1 MSVNQ
6 GKILYEKFME
16 EVSVYEGAKGDEKVD
31 EQDAVRIR
39 RLGHPRRYN
48 DAARCTMQLL
58 TVVLYKPSFSS
69 QQRERSGV
77 DIHVDSANSTKQI
90 LPTNLQSIISLCEL
104 IIKVWKFWI
113 WTPFRA

>member
-48 DAARCTMQLL
+48 DAARCTMQL
-58 TVVLYKPSFSS
+58 
-69 QQRERSGV
+69 
-77 DIHVDSANSTKQI
+77 
-90 LPTNLQSIISLCEL
+90 
-104 IIKVWKFWI
+104 
-113 WTPFRA
+113 